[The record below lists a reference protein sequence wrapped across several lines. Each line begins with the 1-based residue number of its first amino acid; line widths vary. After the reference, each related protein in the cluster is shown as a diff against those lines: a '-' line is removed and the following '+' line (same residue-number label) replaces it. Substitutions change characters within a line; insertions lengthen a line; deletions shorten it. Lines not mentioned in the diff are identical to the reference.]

1 MFHIRHPMVLWQTFV
16 IHCKANTNVCLALFC
31 KVIWGAASHRKLH
44 QLLAFEWLVSA
55 TTTSPWAPASG
66 GCLGSCRSDTAAW
79 HTATAPAQSQS
90 PAHERT
96 SQKDFSEWW
105 GKSLKHS
112 LRKPVSLLHS
122 SHISLHG
129 LGPKSFLLGEIQAR
143 NVASHSFF
151 GCNLQIVWFSR
162 IWNTS
167 LRASL
172 AKAAF

>member
-1 MFHIRHPMVLWQTFV
+1 MFHIRHPIVLWQTFV

-90 PAHERT
+90 PAHERR

-105 GKSLKHS
+105 GKPLKHS
-112 LRKPVSLLHS
+112 LRKPVSLTTPFFTHFFAWLRPQEFPS
-122 SHISLHG
+122 RRNRG
-129 LGPKSFLLGEIQAR
+129 KKCCFSFLFWL
-143 NVASHSFF
+143 
-151 GCNLQIVWFSR
+151 
-162 IWNTS
+162 
-167 LRASL
+167 
-172 AKAAF
+172 